1 MLLESFSDEIIEMVS
16 RFLPERTINIMD
28 TSGTIISSTEKE
40 RIGTFHKGAEIAAAT
55 GEIVNITDE
64 TVKNYPGAKKGCN
77 VPLVVNGT
85 IIGVIGIFGN
95 PEDVKT
101 IASFV
106 ELYVEKYYQLEALAI
121 PRLRDKEMKQ
131 RLLKE
136 MIMPS
141 RDDGIRLLLEK
152 IGINLHFPM
161 ECGIFS
167 PNQIENRAE
176 WENQILSILK
186 DDGIIYAD
194 DIYGFMGGRLVL
206 FRNNGHKKS
215 LEEDIKTSKVLSIC
229 KVSIGDNAPTLEKI
243 PLSYNKASV
252 LDRILN
258 KNLSSMSY
266 FSDRSKYYLHQ
277 IASQDNEYLTD
288 KMDRLE
294 KEFKKDEL
302 REVMRTAEAYY
313 RLDHSV
319 VKASKEIFVH
329 KNTLWYRMC
338 KLFEVLEIEDC
349 NDFEK
354 EMMIS
359 LILEEYLK
367 KEGLESLRK

>member
-1 MLLESFSDEIIEMVS
+1 M
-16 RFLPERTINIMD
+16 
-28 TSGTIISSTEKE
+28 
-40 RIGTFHKGAEIAAAT
+40 
-55 GEIVNITDE
+55 
-64 TVKNYPGAKKGCN
+64 
-77 VPLVVNGT
+77 
-85 IIGVIGIFGN
+85 
-95 PEDVKT
+95 
-101 IASFV
+101 
-106 ELYVEKYYQLEALAI
+106 
-121 PRLRDKEMKQ
+121 
-131 RLLKE
+131 
-136 MIMPS
+136 
-141 RDDGIRLLLEK
+141 
-152 IGINLHFPM
+152 
-161 ECGIFS
+161 
-167 PNQIENRAE
+167 
-176 WENQILSILK
+176 
-186 DDGIIYAD
+186 
-194 DIYGFMGGRLVL
+194 
-206 FRNNGHKKS
+206 
-215 LEEDIKTSKVLSIC
+215 SIC

-359 LILEEYLK
+359 IILEAYMK
-367 KEGLESLRK
+367 KEGLESLKK